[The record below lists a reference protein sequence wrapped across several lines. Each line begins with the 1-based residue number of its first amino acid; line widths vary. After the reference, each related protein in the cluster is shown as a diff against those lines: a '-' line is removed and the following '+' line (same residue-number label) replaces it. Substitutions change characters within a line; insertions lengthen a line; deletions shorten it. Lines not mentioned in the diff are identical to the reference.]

1 LNITKKKTALVA
13 LVLLALIATVI
24 AGVVIWHLTTKI
36 TVAEPF
42 TVVSDLPTELP
53 ELYSGIPYSYTI
65 NVTNK
70 GGQLLNATLTYTVV
84 APENVTYKITPDSGT
99 SLAVEAGNTVT
110 FDITITVHLI
120 GDTTLPAELTID
132 WSVERV
138 VP

>member
-1 LNITKKKTALVA
+1 MQLTKKKTALVA
-13 LVLLALIATVI
+13 LVLLTLIATVI

-36 TVAEPF
+36 TVTEPL
-42 TVVSDLPTELP
+42 TVVSDLPTEPLG
-53 ELYSGIPYSYTI
+53 LYPGTSSYTI

-70 GGQLLNATLTYTVV
+70 GGQLLNATLIYAVD
-84 APENVTYKITPDSGT
+84 APENVSWTITPKSGT

-110 FDITITVHLI
+110 FDITITVYLV